1 MGTIKQYKPKDKNVT
16 KLNQYITK
24 SKKNKGDKLR
34 KEAL

>member
-24 SKKNKGDKLR
+24 AKKEKSNKLR